1 MGRLGKEAED
11 GAKQTRRRLDLDDDL
26 DEVWAPRN
34 PHLKHLKNVGDKKEK
49 GGKMKVS
56 NVGGNQVSLH
66 RICTR
71 MGFDIRLFY
80 IKAKLFQCCFDA
92 TKSLSNVNF
101 RIDICNTVVGNH
113 LKIYLKA
120 KALKAPKSL
129 SQHLPALLLSPRREI
144 F

>member
-71 MGFDIRLFY
+71 MGFDIRLFCEAQARVRQG
-80 IKAKLFQCCFDA
+80 KARDGE
-92 TKSLSNVNF
+92 
-101 RIDICNTVVGNH
+101 R
-113 LKIYLKA
+113 
-120 KALKAPKSL
+120 
-129 SQHLPALLLSPRREI
+129 
-144 F
+144 

>member
-71 MGFDIRLFY
+71 MGFDIRLFLISKPNY
-80 IKAKLFQCCFDA
+80 FSAALIPQKVFQM
-92 TKSLSNVNF
+92 SISEL
-101 RIDICNTVVGNH
+101 IYLCNTVVGNH

-120 KALKAPKSL
+120 KALKAPK
-129 SQHLPALLLSPRREI
+129 
-144 F
+144 